1 MTEEQEAILADAR
14 VKAAEANQGNTN
26 SSKNNRLMNDTL
38 RRVLVQGDALR
49 ARKIAE
55 ALVSKAEDGDVSAIK
70 EVFDRMEG
78 KALAKTEIGGI
89 DGADIPLSIGISF
102 VNSTVSE

>member
-1 MTEEQEAILADAR
+1 MTEEQEAQLADAR
-14 VKAAEANQGNTN
+14 EKAAEANKGNTN

-38 RRVLVQGDALR
+38 RRVLVQDDALR
-49 ARKIAE
+49 ARSIAE

-78 KALAKTEIGGI
+78 KAIAKTELTGSEGEPVIIQVVTGI
-89 DGADIPLSIGISF
+89 DRSGK
-102 VNSTVSE
+102 

>member
-78 KALAKTEIGGI
+78 KAIAKTELTGSEGEPVTINILTGI
-89 DGADIPLSIGISF
+89 DRSGK
-102 VNSTVSE
+102 

>member
-1 MTEEQEAILADAR
+1 MTEEQEAQLADAR
-14 VKAAEANQGNTN
+14 EKAAEANKGNTN

-38 RRVLVQGDALR
+38 RRVLVQDDALR
-49 ARKIAE
+49 ARSIAE

-78 KALAKTEIGGI
+78 KAIAKTELTGSEGEPIVIQVTTGI
-89 DGADIPLSIGISF
+89 DRSGK
-102 VNSTVSE
+102 